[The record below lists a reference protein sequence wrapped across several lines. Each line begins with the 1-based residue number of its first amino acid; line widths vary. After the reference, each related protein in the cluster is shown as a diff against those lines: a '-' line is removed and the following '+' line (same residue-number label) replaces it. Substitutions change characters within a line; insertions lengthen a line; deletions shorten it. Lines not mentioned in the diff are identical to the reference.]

1 MTRFLSLCVFRPQPS
16 IRGWRGLLCALVVG
30 IGLLTPSRAAATVR
44 LPRLVSDGMVLQRDA
59 DVAVWGW
66 AAPKEAVRV
75 TFLGKTYRA
84 TAGADGKW
92 RVKLPHLKAGGPFE
106 MSIAGSNQLTVKN
119 ILVGDVWLCS
129 GQSNMETP
137 MSRLRDKYP
146 DVIAQATNPRIRQ
159 FEVPMTYAFLKP
171 RADLAGGK
179 WTEAN
184 PQTVL
189 QFSGV
194 AYFFAKEINAKYQV
208 PVGII
213 KDAVGG
219 SPAEAW
225 LSAEALKQFPTYEQ
239 QGAKYKDSTL
249 VASTKQ
255 RESAAVASWYQTLYK
270 ADQGQARGQQ
280 KWSALDYD
288 ASSWATMNVPGYW
301 ADQTPLGPVN
311 GVVWFRK
318 EVEVPAAM
326 AGQSAR
332 LELGTLVDADST
344 YLNGQLVG
352 STGYQYPPRKYE
364 VKAGVLKPGKN
375 VVVVRLISNSG
386 RGGFTSDKKY
396 ELTAG
401 GQTLDLRGQ
410 WQYRLGATMP
420 PTPGTTTFQYQPG
433 GLFNG
438 MIAPV
443 LPYAVKGVLW
453 YQGESNT
460 GHPQDYQ
467 ALMTSL
473 IADWRQHFAQPNLP
487 FLYVQLANFMAAK
500 PEPGES
506 GWAAVRDAQRR
517 LLAVPHT
524 GMAVITDAGE
534 WNDIHPL
541 DKQTPGHRLALAA
554 QKVAYGDAKV
564 VAAGPLYQAMQVA
577 GNKAT
582 VSFTSIGSGLVAK
595 GGGPLK
601 GFAVAG
607 PDKKFVWAQARIEGN
622 KVVVWS
628 DQVTNPTTVRY
639 AWADNPEGANLYNQ
653 EGLPASPFTTA
664 ADVL

>member
-1 MTRFLSLCVFRPQPS
+1 MKYKAL
-16 IRGWRGLLCALVVG
+16 ALV
-30 IGLLTPSRAAATVR
+30 LLTSVPLVREAAATVR

-59 DVAVWGW
+59 DVPVWGR
-66 AAPKEAVRV
+66 AAPQETVNL

-84 TAGADGKW
+84 TTGADGKW
-92 RVKLPHLKAGGPFE
+92 SVRLPHLKAGGPYE
-106 MSIAGSNQLTVKN
+106 MSIAASNQLVIKN

-146 DVIAQATNPRIRQ
+146 DVIAQAANPRIRQ
-159 FEVPMTYAFLKP
+159 FDVPLTYAFQRP
-171 RADLAGGK
+171 RTDLTGGK

-194 AYFFAKEINAKYQV
+194 AYFFAKEINARYQV

-225 LSAEALKQFPTYEQ
+225 LSADALRQFPTYEQ
-239 QGAKYKDSTL
+239 QAAKYKDSTL
-249 VASTKQ
+249 VAGIRQ
-255 RESAAVASWYQTLYK
+255 RESAAVTNWYQSLHQ
-270 ADQGQARGQQ
+270 ADQGEVRGQP
-280 KWSALDYD
+280 KWSAPDYD

-318 EVEVPAAM
+318 EVDVPAALV
-326 AGQSAR
+326 GQPAR

-344 YLNGQLVG
+344 YINGQLVG
-352 STGYQYPPRKYE
+352 TTGYQYPPRKYE
-364 VKAGVLKPGKN
+364 VKAGVLKSGKN

-386 RGGFTSDKKY
+386 RGGFTMDKKY
-396 ELTAG
+396 ELTAA
-401 GQTLDLRGQ
+401 GQTLDLRGP
-410 WQYRLGATMP
+410 WQYKLGATMP

-443 LPYAVKGVLW
+443 LPYAIKGVLW
-453 YQGESNT
+453 YQGESNA
-460 GHPQDYQ
+460 GRLEDYQ
-467 ALMTSL
+467 ALFNGM
-473 IADWRQHFAQPNLP
+473 IADWRKQFRQPNLP
-487 FLYVQLANFMAAK
+487 FLYVQLPNFMAVK
-500 PEPGES
+500 KEPSES
-506 GWAAVRDAQRR
+506 GWAVARDIQRR
-517 LLAVPHT
+517 GLAVPHT
-524 GMAVITDAGE
+524 GMAVILDAGE

-554 QKVAYGDAKV
+554 QKVAYGEKNV
-564 VAAGPLYQAMQVA
+564 VASGPLYQSMQTA

-582 VSFTSIGSGLVAK
+582 LSFASIGSGLVAK
-595 GGGPLK
+595 GDGPLT

-622 KVVVWS
+622 KVVVWN
-628 DQVTNPTTVRY
+628 DQVPNPAVVRY
-639 AWADNPEGANLYNQ
+639 AWADNPEGANLYNK
-653 EGLPASPFTTA
+653 EGLPASTFTTA